1 MISKKEISDLREKLL
16 ERREEIFEFRR
27 TVNMSWQ
34 SLHEPEKEL
43 EESASKETLSR
54 ELAQLDER
62 SQADLRAIDHA
73 LTKMDEGKYGKC
85 EACRRPISVK
95 RLQVVPWARNCVP
108 CAGIRESF
116 AQGGIESPAV
126 SLGKEALTDDDM
138 QETIH
143 DTLQADGR
151 VEMEELEIACEDGVV
166 YLSGV
171 LPSNAEHEILLEIIN
186 DKLDFDETV
195 DNIKIDRQ
203 PWERRERT
211 PAPTSEKPE
220 KEIMMDG
227 EDEQVDAYTSLSEG
241 EPMTPPDELVPEER
255 RSGHK

>member
-1 MISKKEISDLREKLL
+1 MLSKKDIRALRENLL
-16 ERREEIFEFRR
+16 DRRRDIFEFRR
-27 TVNMSWQ
+27 TVNTSWEA
-34 SLHEPEKEL
+34 LHEPEKEL
-43 EESASKETLSR
+43 EETASKETLSR

-62 SQADLRAIDHA
+62 GQAELRAIDHA
-73 LTKMDEGKYGKC
+73 LTKMDEGRYGQC

-95 RLQVVPWARNCVP
+95 RLQVVPWARYCVP
-108 CAGIRESF
+108 CAGMRESF

-126 SLGKEALTDDDM
+126 SLDKEALTDDDM

-143 DTLQADGR
+143 DALQEDGR
-151 VEMEELEIACEDGVV
+151 VDMEELDITCEDGVV

-195 DNIKIDRQ
+195 DDIKIDRQ

-211 PAPTSEKPE
+211 PAPISEKLE
-220 KEIMMDG
+220 KDIMMDG
-227 EDEQVDAYTSLSEG
+227 EDEQVDAYTSLSDNV
-241 EPMTPPDELVPEER
+241 PMTPPDELTPEDTRE
-255 RSGHK
+255 